1 MDRIKVGIIFGGRS
15 EERDISLLSARSV
28 VDAIDKSKYEV
39 VPVAISKSGKW
50 LSPAQSEQLL
60 IGPAPNWEALCPP
73 ETPSSQRELMNIEE
87 STLGIARRVDV
98 VFPVLHGPYGEDGT
112 IQGLLELA
120 DIPYVGAGVLASALG
135 MDKALMKAVFRHN
148 RLPVPDYQVVMRWQ
162 WQKDKEGI
170 VSKAERHFP
179 YPCFVKPANLGSSIG
194 ISKAKSRQELIE
206 AIDEAARFDRKI
218 IIEEAIDGREIE
230 CSVLGNDEPVA
241 SALGEIIPA
250 RDFYDYEAKYNDD
263 RTQLIIPAS
272 VPADVADEVRRLAI
286 ESFLAID
293 GAGMARVD
301 FLLERRNF
309 KIYVSEINT
318 IPGFTQVS
326 MYPKLWEASGISY
339 PDLIDRLIQLALE
352 RHQDNKRGVF
362 LDDNK

>member
-1 MDRIKVGIIFGGRS
+1 MS

-28 VDAIDKSKYEV
+28 INAIDKSKYEV
-39 VPVAISKSGKW
+39 LPIAISKSGQW
-50 LSPAQSEQLL
+50 LSPVQSEQLL
-60 IGPAPNWEALCPP
+60 LAPAPSWEPP
-73 ETPSSQRELMNIEE
+73 CSQEAPSPHRELANIED
-87 STLGIARRVDV
+87 STLGTTRRVDV

-135 MDKALMKAVFRHN
+135 MDKALMKAVFRQSG
-148 RLPVPDYQVVMRWQ
+148 LPEPDYQVVMRWQ
-162 WQKDKEGI
+162 WQKDKEEI
-170 VSKAERHFP
+170 IEEVEKRFS

-194 ISKAKSRQELIE
+194 ISKARSREELIKS
-206 AIDEAARFDRKI
+206 IDGAARFDRKI
-218 IIEEAIDGREIE
+218 LIEEAIDGREIE
-230 CSVLGNDEPVA
+230 CSVLGNDEPIA

-250 RDFYDYEAKYNDD
+250 RDFYDYEAKYHDD

-272 VPADVADEVRRLAI
+272 VPADIADEVKRLAI
-286 ESFLAID
+286 EAFLAID
-293 GAGMARVD
+293 CAGMARVD
-301 FLLERRNF
+301 FLLERRDF

-318 IPGFTQVS
+318 IPGFTEVS

-352 RHQDNKRGVF
+352 RHQDKKGGGAKG
-362 LDDNK
+362 DSK